1 MRLAILLLGLVF
13 TMPGTLSARGPA
25 ASPPPFAVPG
35 LTEAQFSPDYWIDA
49 LPDADRVILTPA
61 QIAEQNARM
70 VAEESSIFDL
80 EALPARLSGEQ
91 VRTWIEDLSSLPS
104 RDLFDEHG
112 QQVDPNVLVRI
123 DANRALDSV
132 PADQATRYGMAVQRA
147 DLRAFPTSLRVFHS
161 AGDSDIDRF
170 QESALFPGDPV
181 VITHQSADGEW
192 LFVVSQRY
200 AAWVERQSVAEGD
213 RQQIFAWGRSENF
226 LVVTGATAHT
236 VHTPEN
242 PRVSQV
248 QLEMGLRVPVLQDRS
263 PLEVINGQ
271 LASAHHVIELPV
283 RNDDGTLA
291 FEPALLPR
299 SADVADDYLPL
310 TEANLIRQ
318 SFKFLGERY
327 GWGHSYNTRDCSGF
341 VSEIYR
347 SFGVLLPRNTSRQ
360 SITPALNRLAFSAE
374 DDHQTR
380 IDALAEARP
389 GDLVFIP
396 GHVVMIIGHVDGEPV
411 AIHDTAGMSW
421 LPDPDGELVRLKLNG
436 VVVTPMLPMM
446 SNATTRTTDRIT
458 NIQRIRP

>member
-1 MRLAILLLGLVF
+1 MRLAVLLLGLVL
-13 TMPGTLSARGPA
+13 TLPGTLSARGPT
-25 ASPPPFAVPG
+25 ASTPPFAVPG
-35 LTEAQFSPDYWIDA
+35 LTEAQLSPDYWINA

-61 QIAEQNARM
+61 QITQQNARM
-70 VAEESSIFDL
+70 VAEEPSIFDL
-80 EALPARLSGEQ
+80 ETLPARLSSEQ
-91 VRTWIEDLSSLPS
+91 VSAWIEDLSSMPS
-104 RDLFDEHG
+104 RDLFDEQG
-112 QQVDPNVLVRI
+112 QQVGADMLARI
-123 DANRALDSV
+123 EANLALDAI
-132 PADQATRYGMAVQRA
+132 PADQAIRYGMAVQRA
-147 DLRAFPTSLRVFHS
+147 DLRAFPTPLRVFHS
-161 AGDSDIDRF
+161 PGDSDIDRF
-170 QESALFPGDPV
+170 QESALFPGDPL

-200 AAWVERQSVAEGD
+200 AAWIKRQHVAEGD
-213 RQQIFAWGRSENF
+213 REEIFAWGRAEPF

-236 VHTPEN
+236 VYTPEN
-242 PRVSQV
+242 PHVSQV

-271 LASAHHVIELPV
+271 LASAHHVIQLPV
-283 RNDDGTLA
+283 RGDDGTLS

-327 GWGHSYNTRDCSGF
+327 GWGHSYDTRDCSGF

-374 DDHQTR
+374 DDHQAR
-380 IDALAEARP
+380 MDALAQARP

-396 GHVVMIIGHVDGEPV
+396 GHVMMIIGHVDGEPV

-421 LPDPDGELVRLKLNG
+421 LPDPDGELVRLRLNG
-436 VVVTPMLPMM
+436 VVVTPVLPMM
-446 SNATTRTTDRIT
+446 SNASTRTTDRIT